1 MFVDV
6 PLKGIRV
13 SRRKYFDILLPRLKR
28 NNFNQENSF
37 SYYYYRVFLRQ
48 ENTIYLV
55 LRLMLI
61 AGIIISSFNN
71 IYVSVATIISYNY
84 LAIIQLVPLYKQI
97 TNNMW
102 HNILPVSE
110 KVKVT
115 KSDETTEELQ
125 LPAQAVDVK
134 LKGAELT
141 EDNKLKL
148 TLSDDSV
155 IEADLAKFVDAPK
168 SAADYWTEIK
178 ALPDFKDTVVELL
191 KSPEAKAALLET
203 LKGEEVQNLAGDTKG
218 YLLAK

>member
-1 MFVDV
+1 MAVIQFLEKPEMGKTTEVV
-6 PLKGIRV
+6 NNVLEVKINNEGNVKFERTETGLKGEV
-13 SRRKYFDILLPRLKR
+13 ALPEAK
-28 NNFNQENSF
+28 
-37 SYYYYRVFLRQ
+37 V
-48 ENTIYLV
+48 V
-55 LRLMLI
+55 
-61 AGIIISSFNN
+61 
-71 IYVSVATIISYNY
+71 
-84 LAIIQLVPLYKQI
+84 I
-97 TNNMW
+97 TKVEIVDN
-102 HNILPVSE
+102 

-115 KSDETTEELQ
+115 KSDETTEELP

-168 SAADYWTEIK
+168 SATEYWTEIK
-178 ALPDFKDTVVELL
+178 ALPDFKTTVVELL
-191 KSPEAKAALLET
+191 KSPEAKAALLEV

>member
-1 MFVDV
+1 MAAIQFFEKPEVGKTTVVVDDRLEV
-6 PLKGIRV
+6 KPDNSGNVQFTRTENGLKGEV
-13 SRRKYFDILLPRLKR
+13 TLPA
-28 NNFNQENSF
+28 E
-37 SYYYYRVFLRQ
+37 
-48 ENTIYLV
+48 T
-55 LRLMLI
+55 
-61 AGIIISSFNN
+61 
-71 IYVSVATIISYNY
+71 VA
-84 LAIIQLVPLYKQI
+84 I
-97 TNNMW
+97 TKVEIVDN
-102 HNILPVSE
+102 

-115 KSDETTEELQ
+115 KSDETTEELP

-168 SAADYWTEIK
+168 AATEYWTEIK
-178 ALPDFKDTVVELL
+178 ALPDFKDTVIELL
-191 KSPEAKAALLET
+191 KSPEAKAALLEV

>member
-1 MFVDV
+1 MAVIQFFEKPEVGKTTVVVDDRLEV
-6 PLKGIRV
+6 KPDNSGNVKFTRTDDGLKGEV
-13 SRRKYFDILLPRLKR
+13 TLPA
-28 NNFNQENSF
+28 E
-37 SYYYYRVFLRQ
+37 
-48 ENTIYLV
+48 T
-55 LRLMLI
+55 
-61 AGIIISSFNN
+61 
-71 IYVSVATIISYNY
+71 VA
-84 LAIIQLVPLYKQI
+84 I
-97 TNNMW
+97 TKVEIVDN
-102 HNILPVSE
+102 

-168 SAADYWTEIK
+168 SATEYWTEIK
-178 ALPDFKDTVVELL
+178 ALPDFKDTVIELL
-191 KSPEAKAALLET
+191 KSPEAKAALLEV

>member
-1 MFVDV
+1 MAAIQFFEKPEVGQTTEVVNNVLEVKPDNSGNV
-6 PLKGIRV
+6 QFTRTENGLKGEV
-13 SRRKYFDILLPRLKR
+13 TLPAEK
-28 NNFNQENSF
+28 
-37 SYYYYRVFLRQ
+37 V
-48 ENTIYLV
+48 V
-55 LRLMLI
+55 
-61 AGIIISSFNN
+61 
-71 IYVSVATIISYNY
+71 
-84 LAIIQLVPLYKQI
+84 I
-97 TNNMW
+97 TNVE
-102 HNILPVSE
+102 IVDG

-115 KSDETTEELQ
+115 KSDDTVVELP

-168 SAADYWTEIK
+168 AATEYWTEIK
-178 ALPDFKDTVVELL
+178 ALPDFKDTVIELL
-191 KSPEAKAALLET
+191 KSPEAKAALIEM

>member
-1 MFVDV
+1 MAVIQFMEKPEVGQTTEV
-6 PLKGIRV
+6 VNNVLEVKINNEGNVKFERTETGLKGEV
-13 SRRKYFDILLPRLKR
+13 ALPEAK
-28 NNFNQENSF
+28 
-37 SYYYYRVFLRQ
+37 V
-48 ENTIYLV
+48 V
-55 LRLMLI
+55 
-61 AGIIISSFNN
+61 
-71 IYVSVATIISYNY
+71 
-84 LAIIQLVPLYKQI
+84 I
-97 TNNMW
+97 TKVEIVDN
-102 HNILPVSE
+102 

-115 KSDETTEELQ
+115 KSDGSEETLA

-168 SAADYWTEIK
+168 SATEYWTEIK
-178 ALPDFKDTVVELL
+178 ALPDFKTTVVELL
-191 KSPEAKAALLET
+191 KSPEAKAALLEV